1 MFRPATILTTATIQP
16 ICAAGLAAIRAGQST
31 IDLSDVNTV
40 DSSAVAALIAWRRAA
55 LQQGKVLSFTN
66 LPANLRSLASLY
78 GVADLLRH

>member
-16 ICAAGLAAIRAGQST
+16 ICAAGLAAIKAGQST

-66 LPANLRSLASLY
+66 LPANLHSLAALY